1 MKTLIAFIISLAIT
15 PLLYACN
22 NAIDGIYVSSSEYM
36 KLVLDNDRFQIIRC
50 ERETKQGFWIYEE
63 VLAEGNYTKIDNN
76 LLEFNSD
83 DSYSA
88 KSVASTAR
96 IEFEHLEAGCDS
108 VEIVLDIPS
117 DESIV
122 VNLICDLEENV
133 LEPYEV
139 EFDYVRNKH
148 NRINVP
154 RSNNI
159 SMSIISNNG
168 TLPNWLPSFY
178 FQGIQEI
185 FIPISSIE
193 KNCSTIQI
201 SIPGIKGNYFERMFL
216 KGEYALIQGDIIRFK
231 GVDFVKAHE

>member
-15 PLLYACN
+15 PLICAGN
-22 NAIDGIYVSSSEYM
+22 NVIDGTYVSSSECLE
-36 KLVLDNDRFQIIRC
+36 LVIDNDRFQIRW
-50 ERETKQGFWIYEE
+50 EPGHRLWLFDE
-63 VLAEGNYTKIDNN
+63 VIAEGNYTKIDNN

-96 IEFEHLEAGCDS
+96 IEFEHLETGCDS

-117 DESIV
+117 NEYILVS
-122 VNLICDLEENV
+122 LICDLEENV
-133 LEPYEV
+133 LDPYEV
-139 EFDYVRNKH
+139 QFDYVRNKH

-159 SMSIISNNG
+159 LVSIISNRG
-168 TLPNWLPSFY
+168 TFPNWEPFLY

-201 SIPGIKGNYFERMFL
+201 SVPGIKGNYFERMFL
-216 KGEYALIQGDIIRFK
+216 KGEYALISGDTIRFK
-231 GVDFVKAHE
+231 GVEFVKAHE